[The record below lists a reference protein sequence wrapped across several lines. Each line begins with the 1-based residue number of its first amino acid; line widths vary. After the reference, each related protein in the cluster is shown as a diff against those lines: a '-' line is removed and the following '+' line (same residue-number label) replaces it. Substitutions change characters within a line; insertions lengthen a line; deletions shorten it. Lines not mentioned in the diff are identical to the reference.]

1 MMSVHRKPDAGKLA
15 RPVWGEGW
23 GNLPPK
29 GGKAPHPYSTR
40 PVVAELAE
48 EFGFEEAAQWIK
60 TRRKAYAEGIF
71 RGFTAEEEK

>member
-1 MMSVHRKPDAGKLA
+1 MSVHGKPDAGKLA

-40 PVVAELAE
+40 PVVAQLAR
-48 EFGFEEAAQWIK
+48 EFGFDEAARWVEDHRGQ
-60 TRRKAYAEGIF
+60 YAEAIF
-71 RGFTAEEEK
+71 RGFETTEDD